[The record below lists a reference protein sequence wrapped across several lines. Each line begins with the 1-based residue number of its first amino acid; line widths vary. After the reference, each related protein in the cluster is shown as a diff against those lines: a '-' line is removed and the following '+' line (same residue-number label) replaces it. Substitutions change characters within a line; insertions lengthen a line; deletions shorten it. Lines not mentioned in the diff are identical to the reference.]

1 MIKQF
6 KLLALAMI
14 VLLLTACVNQHPKV
28 IKASNGQRIVATSV
42 AVADI
47 CDRLNLDL
55 VGVCDSKL
63 YQLPKHYDEVK
74 RVGLPMNPDMEVVAS
89 LKPTWILSPNS
100 LQEDLEPKYQQLDT
114 EYGFLNLRSV
124 EGMYQSIKELGELF
138 DRQQEAKVL
147 WKDYQDFYR
156 AYQAQRQGKK
166 KPRVLILMGLPGSY
180 LIATNQSYV
189 GNLLELAGGENVY
202 QSSDK
207 EFLSANPE
215 DMLAKKPDLIL
226 RTAHAIPDKV
236 KGMFDKEFAEN
247 DIWKHFE
254 AVQKEK
260 VYDLDNQLFGMSAKF
275 NYPEALETLAQM
287 FDQVEGKQ

>member
-6 KLLALAMI
+6 KLLALAM
-14 VLLLTACVNQHPKV
+14 VAFLLTACVNQHPKV
-28 IKASNGQRIVATSV
+28 MKASNGQRIVATSV

-47 CDRLNLDL
+47 CDCLNLDL

-63 YQLPKHYDEVK
+63 YQLPKRYDEVK

-138 DRQQEAKVL
+138 DRQQEAKAL

-156 AYQAQRQGKK
+156 AYQTQRQGKK
-166 KPRVLILMGLPGSY
+166 RPRVLILMGLPGSY